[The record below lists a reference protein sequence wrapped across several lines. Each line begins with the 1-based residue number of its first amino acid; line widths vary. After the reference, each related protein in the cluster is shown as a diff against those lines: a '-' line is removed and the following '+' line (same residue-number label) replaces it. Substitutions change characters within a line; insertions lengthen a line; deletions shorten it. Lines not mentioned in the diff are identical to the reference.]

1 MGEKM
6 NKKIKKVFDKM
17 DKETQDVVKGLI
29 NYLMV
34 MKTKKDIK

>member
-6 NKKIKKVFDKM
+6 NKKIKKVFDRM

>member
-1 MGEKM
+1 M

-34 MKTKKDIK
+34 VKTKKDIK

>member
-34 MKTKKDIK
+34 VKTKKDIK